1 MSANDPPVGPCST
14 KRGVAMA
21 RAPERLSGAQKLQ
34 AIVGLLGTLHLM
46 ASAVTS
52 NWYNRKGLWQSDPPS
67 EATDATRATIPMTNR
82 QVRGAQLF
90 FIGLSTVMAAA
101 GFCLCL
107 VLLVSWKPPR
117 RSLDTRRTPSPGT
130 LLLAVLLP
138 TGQPTDPYMD
148 DTPPTD
154 GPSQKNCLFFFLGW
168 AAFTWQRW
176 EDIQSQ
182 RISLGYSYWLGAPAL
197 TMLLFILPIIYI
209 IDECTA
215 TEEPKSVPV

>member
-67 EATDATRATIPMTNR
+67 EGTDATRATIPMTNR

-138 TGQPTDPYMD
+138 TG
-148 DTPPTD
+148 
-154 GPSQKNCLFFFLGW
+154 LFFFLGW

-209 IDECTA
+209 IDECMA
-215 TEEPKSVPV
+215 TEEPKSVHV

>member
-1 MSANDPPVGPCST
+1 MSRV
-14 KRGVAMA
+14 
-21 RAPERLSGAQKLQ
+21 PERLSGAQKLQ

-52 NWYNRKGLWQSDPPS
+52 NWYNRKGLWQSDPPPNP
-67 EATDATRATIPMTNR
+67 TDVSRLTIPMTNR

-117 RSLDTRRTPSPGT
+117 RSQDARPTPSPGT

-138 TGQPTDPYMD
+138 TG
-148 DTPPTD
+148 
-154 GPSQKNCLFFFLGW
+154 W

-176 EDIQSQ
+176 EEIQSQ

-209 IDECTA
+209 IDKCTVRDGS
-215 TEEPKSVPV
+215 KLVRV